1 MPVFDFNNSP
11 QDSKVP
17 ECTYKVFYTNCP
29 ESSPEH
35 PILILDNKAGKL
47 VHHSNGIFTN
57 PIRRTAFEFKTEKG
71 TAWANIL
78 KIGSLPCVEHIPMCK
93 RPMKDLWVTW
103 PTSAMWE

>member
-47 VHHSNGIFTN
+47 VPPFQ
-57 PIRRTAFEFKTEKG
+57 R
-71 TAWANIL
+71 
-78 KIGSLPCVEHIPMCK
+78 
-93 RPMKDLWVTW
+93 DLYQ
-103 PTSAMWE
+103 PHPADSF

>member
-35 PILILDNKAGKL
+35 PILILENKAGSL
-47 VHHSNGIFTN
+47 STI
-57 PIRRTAFEFKTEKG
+57 PA
-71 TAWANIL
+71 
-78 KIGSLPCVEHIPMCK
+78 GSLPTPSGGRLLSLKERK
-93 RPMKDLWVTW
+93 GL
-103 PTSAMWE
+103 SARTFWKSMPGLSAF